1 MLHPSAPLGAP
12 HPSPASSQ
20 APKLGRRKPVLQTI
34 SSIPFNSSIHLFV
47 GILLFLS
54 PRLATAVILI
64 PNGYSNSNRSR
75 AETHRYDQL
84 IPSGLR
90 TSSSNLT
97 REAVELRGELRSG
110 RSEVL
115 EELGR
120 LGKEQKDMVAGQA
133 DIIDRQ
139 EALERTVLART
150 VAGHGG

>member
-1 MLHPSAPLGAP
+1 V
-12 HPSPASSQ
+12 ASEHHTSYIRE
-20 APKLGRRKPVLQTI
+20 KL
-34 SSIPFNSSIHLFV
+34 
-47 GILLFLS
+47 
-54 PRLATAVILI
+54 
-64 PNGYSNSNRSR
+64 
-75 AETHRYDQL
+75 DD
-84 IPSGLR
+84 
-90 TSSSNLT
+90 LT

-120 LGKEQKDMVAGQA
+120 LGKEQKDMVAGQE